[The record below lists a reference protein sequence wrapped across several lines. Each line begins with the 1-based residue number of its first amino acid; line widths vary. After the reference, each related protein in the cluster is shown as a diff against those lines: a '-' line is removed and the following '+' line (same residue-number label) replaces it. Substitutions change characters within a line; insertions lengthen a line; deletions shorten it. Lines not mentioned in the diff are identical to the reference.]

1 MASNTSLTLK
11 DITQAD
17 AQKTLGSVGFLT
29 NEKGCKIAKKGK
41 SFLCTAVFYFIYASY
56 IKLLTAFISSS
67 FTNNSVGPQERLR
80 QDQGAWP

>member
-41 SFLCTAVFYFIYASY
+41 SFLCTAVF
-56 IKLLTAFISSS
+56 
-67 FTNNSVGPQERLR
+67 
-80 QDQGAWP
+80 